1 MKTRSINLGLES
13 LESRKLCAADLAAVF
28 QVEPVA
34 QSTMASN
41 IAYYNSSKPADV
53 NRDGSV
59 SPIDALR
66 LIDALNR
73 IGSVDI
79 RTLNA
84 QRLASR
90 AEGEAEPIDSIDTNN
105 DGSFNPID
113 VLVVINALN
122 GQSDFDPSVMPM
134 AFSAFDPESVP
145 VDLPIDDTLMLFKFE
160 DEFGTEITEVTIDD
174 VDEFFQDNSDIEWVK
189 RTNSD
194 EEMPMLFFDD
204 SMIDSPVLYS
214 EDSEFLPVY
223 ATMNPAELSL
233 PAVAPPKLSLPA
245 VAVFSQNGLFAQVV
259 RKNMVENTSV
269 NPAQVTYFSSN
280 FLRGLR

>member
-1 MKTRSINLGLES
+1 MKSRSIKLGIES

-34 QSTMASN
+34 QSYMASN
-41 IAYYNSSKPADV
+41 LAYYNSSKPADV
-53 NRDGSV
+53 DRDGSV

-90 AEGEAEPIDSIDTNN
+90 AEGESEPVDSIDTNN

-113 VLVVINALN
+113 VLVVINELN
-122 GQSDFDPSVMPM
+122 GQSDLDPSVMPM

-145 VDLPIDDTLMLFKFE
+145 VDLPIDDTLMLFKFD
-160 DEFGTEITEVTIDD
+160 DEFGTEITEVTIDE
-174 VDEFFQDNSDIEWVK
+174 VDDFFQGNSDIEWVK
-189 RTNSD
+189 RTSID
-194 EEMPMLFFDD
+194 EELPWLFLDESMLE
-204 SMIDSPVLYS
+204 SPDLYS
-214 EDSEFLPVY
+214 DDSEFLPVFT
-223 ATMNPAELSL
+223 TMNPEA
-233 PAVAPPKLSLPA
+233 LSLPA
-245 VAVFSQNGLFAQVV
+245 VAVFSQNGLFAQIV
-259 RKNMVENTSV
+259 RKNMAENTSV
-269 NPAQVTYFSSN
+269 NAAPVTYFSSN
-280 FLRGLR
+280 FLKGLR